1 MDALTRVPVPVN
13 EPVLTYAPG
22 SAERAALEVRLAE
35 LASAAPVALDA
46 WIGGERR
53 PGKGEKLEVRMP
65 SDHAHVLGTLRAATQ
80 ADARAAVDAALAA
93 APAWAEMPFDQ
104 RAAVFLR
111 AADLI
116 AGSML
121 VFFLPHRR
129 VWVRIR
135 PDGGNASSIELAAP
149 LKRDPA
155 FEPAFADLVH
165 RLSADS

>member
-1 MDALTRVPVPVN
+1 MTLDYAADDGTTRAGVVDAPADGIDAVWVIQAESGRTLTDLP
-13 EPVLTYAPG
+13 PG
-22 SAERAALEVRLAE
+22 TVALEVHRTGAAE
-35 LASAAPVALDA
+35 PDFQVVEQGRPVQVGDLTYTFERNRQYTVLSVNRDPGA
-46 WIGGERR
+46 WLVWTGSI
-53 PGKGEKLEVRMP
+53 
-65 SDHAHVLGTLRAATQ
+65 A
-80 ADARAAVDAALAA
+80 
-93 APAWAEMPFDQ
+93 
-104 RAAVFLR
+104 
-111 AADLI
+111 LI